1 MKKVFIGVLAAL
13 MLFAFTACDNKA
25 PQAPLMGNQI
35 EGIELVSAPDY
46 LTYET
51 IDPAKVQLNVIKNDG
66 SKIPYTG
73 TELQMEVPTT
83 LKAGANAVKV
93 TYAGL
98 DFYVNIPAYAPELF
112 TFDVSGLK
120 ATEIPES
127 GNFDLTGLKVSVMYD
142 DNKTADATD
151 YVFGVIETK
160 LSGNVPANV
169 IIAAFADDP
178 SNVDVD
184 DIITISAANI
194 ADAQKNIVETALG
207 FDVTVSGTKTLKVVE
222 AAATVELTEVSLA
235 QINTEDGTANGKL
248 VEVFNVGTNNK
259 ISNAAIKVS
268 YTLKNADGTVTPKTA
283 IYQGKATS
291 GVTLTDA
298 KAIVKTPALATPA
311 SDGDVVIILQN
322 YISDY
327 AFSTTKS
334 SASDISATIKVK
346 VGSDVV
352 EKKDVPLRISA
363 INNYV
368 SDAVFADLAPNPTT
382 WKIGD
387 PIEAEQFKIT
397 YTWAAPGKTTYSD
410 NDHPTIGSWTP
421 SYSNVKENTPV
432 GKTAKVDFTYNGDRG
447 ISSPSK
453 TPLVVEATL
462 NVVKGE

>member
-112 TFDVSGLK
+112 TFDVRGLE

-184 DIITISAANI
+184 DVITISDANI
-194 ADAQKNIVETALG
+194 ADAEKNIVEAALG

-235 QINTEDGTANGKL
+235 QIDTEDGTANGKL

-283 IYQGKATS
+283 IYQGKATT

-298 KAIVKTPALATPA
+298 KAIVTTPVTLAK
-311 SDGDVVIILQN
+311 DGDVVIILQN
-322 YISDY
+322 YVSGY
-327 AFSTTKS
+327 GFTTTKS
-334 SASDISATIKVK
+334 SATDILATIKVK

-352 EKKDVPLRISA
+352 EKKDVPLSISA

-368 SDAVFADLAPNPTT
+368 SEAVFEDLDTNPTT
-382 WKIGD
+382 WEIDD
-387 PIEAEQFKIT
+387 PIKAEQFKIT
-397 YTWAAPGKTTYSD
+397 YTWAAPGKASYDTNENT
-410 NDHPTIGSWTP
+410 PTIGSWTP
-421 SYSNVKENTPV
+421 SYSNVKENTPE
-432 GKTAKVDFTYNGDRG
+432 GKTAKVNFTYNGDRG
-447 ISSPSK
+447 ISSPNK